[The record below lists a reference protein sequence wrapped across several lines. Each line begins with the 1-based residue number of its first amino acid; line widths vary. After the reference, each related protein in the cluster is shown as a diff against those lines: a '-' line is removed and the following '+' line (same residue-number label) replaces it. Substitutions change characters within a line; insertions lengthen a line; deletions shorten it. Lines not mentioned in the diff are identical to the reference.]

1 MVLYGYLPAHQRQ
14 SRDAAKPDATQ
25 PDKFEERVLR
35 FVVFLVQLT
44 NIINGMSADTKTWSR
59 KVQMYWHNAQQLH
72 TQYVLSHHLN
82 SLHLSQGDRQLTLQ
96 PNDKYYFYTHT
107 HNRPIQ
113 TTCWRH
119 ITLHVKLQPN
129 ALIHSHK
136 TPSLRTT
143 HNCTIAKLPHCLTS
157 RKIRHGCYQLFRW
170 VRSFRHNKQHDARK
184 QEPI

>member
-107 HNRPIQ
+107 TGQFKRRAGDILLYTSNCSQMHSL
-113 TTCWRH
+113 TH
-119 ITLHVKLQPN
+119 I
-129 ALIHSHK
+129 
-136 TPSLRTT
+136 
-143 HNCTIAKLPHCLTS
+143 KLPHYALHTTAQSPSYLTVWL
-157 RKIRHGCYQLFRW
+157 HGR
-170 VRSFRHNKQHDARK
+170 
-184 QEPI
+184 

>member
-1 MVLYGYLPAHQRQ
+1 V
-14 SRDAAKPDATQ
+14 KP
-25 PDKFEERVLR
+25 E
-35 FVVFLVQLT
+35 
-44 NIINGMSADTKTWSR
+44 SADVLTQCTTASYTVCSITSSELTSSLARRPAAHPTTK
-59 KVQMYWHNAQQLH
+59 
-72 TQYVLSHHLN
+72 
-82 SLHLSQGDRQLTLQ
+82 RQILLL
-96 PNDKYYFYTHT
+96 HT

-184 QEPI
+184 QEPL